1 MIRINLLPIRAAQK
15 KEQFR
20 VQSSILFLSF
30 LAVAIVCGAIY
41 FRMDSKISDKQA
53 EISSVNSQIA
63 QLQKEIGEVS
73 RYKKLQA
80 DLKKKLEILQVLK
93 NGRSGPVHLLD
104 ELNNALPEKV
114 WLTDYSVSGGSVKLA
129 GFAINE
135 DAVASFMEKLS
146 ASPYYGGVELS
157 GISQSVQN
165 QVKLQKFQLTC
176 AVLQPEI

>member
-15 KEQFR
+15 KERIRSQM
-20 VQSSILFLSF
+20 SILILS
-30 LAVAIVCGAIY
+30 LVAASIACGAVY
-41 FRMDSKISDKQA
+41 FTMMARISDKQG
-53 EISSVNSQIA
+53 EINSVQAQIN

-104 ELNNALPEKV
+104 ELNNALPDKV
-114 WLTDYSVSGGSVKLA
+114 WLTDYSVSGGSVKIV
-129 GFAINE
+129 GMAINE
-135 DAVASFMEKLS
+135 DAVASFMERLS
-146 ASPYYGGVELS
+146 ASPYYGSVELS

-165 QVKLQKFQLTC
+165 KIKLQKFNLTC
-176 AVLQPEI
+176 RTLQPAI